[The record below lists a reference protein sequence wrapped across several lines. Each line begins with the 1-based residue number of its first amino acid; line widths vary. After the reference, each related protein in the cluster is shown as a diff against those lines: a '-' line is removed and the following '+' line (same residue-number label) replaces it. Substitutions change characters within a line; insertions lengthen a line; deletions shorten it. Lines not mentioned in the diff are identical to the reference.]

1 MSEAPESLVVK
12 LGGGEALDRDALAR
26 DLAEQWRPGL
36 RWVLVHGAGEASTR
50 LGSALGVPARFIT
63 SPSGHQSRFTDRA
76 TLEVFRTA
84 VMGVNAGWVERLQ
97 GLGVNAF
104 GVSGLDGRLLLARH
118 KSTVRSLEGG
128 RVKILHGDHTGV
140 IERVETGLLEMLFA
154 SGCLP
159 VVAPLA
165 ISPAGVA
172 LNVDGDRAAAS
183 IAVALRAE
191 ALLLL
196 TGVPGLLR
204 DLDDEASL
212 VAHVAA
218 DQPEDALH
226 LAAGRMKKKLLGAVE
241 ARAEGVARVVIG
253 DGRVAAPLQ
262 RALAGRGT
270 VVA

>member
-1 MSEAPESLVVK
+1 VNEPPGSLVIK
-12 LGGGEALDRDALAR
+12 QGGGEALDRDALAR
-26 DLAEQWRPGL
+26 DLAEQWRPGS

-50 LGSALGVPARFIT
+50 LGAALGVPARFIT

-84 VMGVNAGWVERLQ
+84 VMGENAAWVERLQ
-97 GLGVNAF
+97 RLGVNAF
-104 GVSGLDGRLLLARH
+104 GLSGLDGRLLQARH
-118 KSTVRSLEGG
+118 KETVRSLEGD

-140 IERVETGLLEMLFA
+140 IERVEGGLLEGLFR
-154 SGCLP
+154 SGYLP

-172 LNVDGDRAAAS
+172 LNVDGDRVAAS
-183 IAVALRAE
+183 IAIRLRAE

-204 DLDDEASL
+204 ELKDEASL
-212 VAHVAA
+212 IPQVAA
-218 DQPEDALH
+218 DDPEGALL
-226 LAAGRMKKKLLGAVE
+226 LAVGRMKKKLLGAVE
-241 ARAEGVARVVIG
+241 ARRAGVKRVVIA
-253 DGRVAAPLQ
+253 DGRVESPLQ